1 MSPWIN
7 LIMFTALVSGYGVKM
22 KRHNVFT
29 VGDIVKVST
38 FMQHL
43 FLWSWRFTLQVGLSL
58 WRLSKA
64 VDAQLPSIT
73 LSQSWQTR
81 NSFSIKLR
89 SFSARSQELYP
100 FHASFTA
107 SLRKASWAVFHQ
119 IEWKWCDCTQTHTY
133 AISLWS
139 AHACMS
145 KDKSVFSFTRRA
157 AALYINYIL
166 FSPSSA

>member
-1 MSPWIN
+1 
-7 LIMFTALVSGYGVKM
+7 
-22 KRHNVFT
+22 
-29 VGDIVKVST
+29 
-38 FMQHL
+38 MQHL

-89 SFSARSQELYP
+89 SFSAQPRTL
-100 FHASFTA
+100 SF
-107 SLRKASWAVFHQ
+107 SRVIYSVAVFHQ

-157 AALYINYIL
+157 AALYIYKLYYSARRRLNCCR
-166 FSPSSA
+166 SPININIIVHARESRRRGQGEVLN